1 VRNPWDRIGN
11 IYSNISKNPNSGNF
25 EKFLDKLINYADKK
39 NITINQYGLLYNDQD
54 ECEMSYIGK
63 YEELDKVYDYLKQHC
78 SPNIKPVIPNNTSNY
93 RSLYHEGTI
102 RLIYDFFKKDCE
114 KFGYNIDDYISLE
127 PSNEIEFKRHSSL
140 TGIIN
145 KKFSQKFSENNLNI
159 VNIEDILQ
167 MLSEDDKVLHVNIN
181 EKANTTNS
189 YTSIKPEKFLK
200 NKNKSIELIKNNNV
214 IVINNLFSL
223 SQNKSKIVDIV
234 NKILATMTQDSRLY
248 ASFLLVENYSQNR
261 LKNHKGKS
269 LSVKELSIVGA
280 KNNCK
285 LTTLPSVSNA
295 NNMLLMF
302 TKGDHKEEKEIDI
315 AEIGF

>member
-1 VRNPWDRIGN
+1 
-11 IYSNISKNPNSGNF
+11 
-25 EKFLDKLINYADKK
+25 
-39 NITINQYGLLYNDQD
+39 
-54 ECEMSYIGK
+54 
-63 YEELDKVYDYLKQHC
+63 
-78 SPNIKPVIPNNTSNY
+78 
-93 RSLYHEGTI
+93 
-102 RLIYDFFKKDCE
+102 
-114 KFGYNIDDYISLE
+114 
-127 PSNEIEFKRHSSL
+127 
-140 TGIIN
+140 
-145 KKFSQKFSENNLNI
+145 
-159 VNIEDILQ
+159 

-181 EKANTTNS
+181 EKVNTTNS
-189 YTSIKPEKFLK
+189 YTSIKPAKFLK

-302 TKGDHKEEKEIDI
+302 TKGDHKEEQEIDI